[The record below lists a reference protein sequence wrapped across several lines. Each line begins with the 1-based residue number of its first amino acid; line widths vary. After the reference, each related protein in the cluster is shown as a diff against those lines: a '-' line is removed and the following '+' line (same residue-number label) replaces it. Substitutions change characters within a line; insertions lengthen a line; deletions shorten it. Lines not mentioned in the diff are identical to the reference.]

1 MPTAIIS
8 HVECRHH
15 SMHDHH
21 PEDPRRTDA
30 ISDQL
35 ISSGLELYLMY
46 EDAPIVEREQLLRVH
61 DEDYLDS
68 LDAMSPDEGQALVEV
83 DDDTAMNPYTLQA
96 ARRAAGAS
104 VHGVDLVVE
113 GKMDAVFCNV
123 RPPGHH
129 AEKDKAMGFSFYNNV
144 AVGAAHALEA
154 HGLSRVAI
162 VDFDVH
168 HGNGTEDIFRDD
180 PRVLFCSLFQHPF
193 FPHTDPHSDRENI
206 LKLPMSSGTG
216 GAELRMAVDCAW
228 LPAIE
233 RFKPDLIMISAGFD
247 AHREDEMG
255 HLRFVERD
263 YQWITEQL
271 IAIVDKVEGCRGIVS
286 VLEGGYSPSAL
297 GRSAAAHIRALA
309 RV

>member
-8 HVECRHH
+8 HVECRQH

-35 ISSGLELYLMY
+35 ISSGLDLYMMY
-46 EDAPIVEREQLLRVH
+46 EEAPLVTREQLMRVH
-61 DEDYLDS
+61 DQDYLDR
-68 LDAMSPDEGQALVEV
+68 LEEMSPDEGQDLVEV

-104 VHGVDLVVE
+104 VKGVDLVVS

-129 AEKDKAMGFSFYNNV
+129 AERDKAMGFSFYNNV
-144 AVGAAHALEA
+144 AVGAAHAIHA
-154 HGLSRVAI
+154 HGLERVAI
-162 VDFDVH
+162 IDFDVH
-168 HGNGTEDIFRDD
+168 HGNGTEDIFRDE

-193 FPHTDPHSDRENI
+193 FPHTDPESDRDNI
-206 LKLPMSSGTG
+206 LKLPLSSGTG
-216 GAELRMAVDCAW
+216 GAELRQALDEVW
-228 LPAIE
+228 LPTIE
-233 RFKPDLIMISAGFD
+233 RFQPHLIMISAGFD

-255 HLRFVERD
+255 HLRFIERD

-271 IAIVDKVEGCRGIVS
+271 ISIVDKVEDCRGIVS

-297 GRSAAAHIRALA
+297 GRSAVAHIRALA

>member
-8 HVECRHH
+8 HVECRQH

-35 ISSGLELYLMY
+35 ISSGLDLYMMY
-46 EDAPIVEREQLLRVH
+46 EEAPEVTREQLARVH
-61 DEDYLDS
+61 DETYLDS
-68 LDAMSPDEGQALVEV
+68 LEDMSPDEGQDLVEV

-104 VHGVDLVVE
+104 VKGVDLVIS
-113 GKMDAVFCNV
+113 GKMDGAFCNV

-129 AEKDKAMGFSFYNNV
+129 AERDKAMGFSFYNNV
-144 AVGAAHALEA
+144 AVGAAHAIHA
-154 HGLSRVAI
+154 HGLERVAI
-162 VDFDVH
+162 IDFDVH

-180 PRVLFCSLFQHPF
+180 PRVMFCSLFQHPF
-193 FPHTDPHSDRENI
+193 FPHTDPESDRDNI
-206 LKLPMSSGTG
+206 LKLPMASGTG
-216 GAELRMAVDCAW
+216 GAELRQAVERDW

-233 RFKPDLIMISAGFD
+233 CFQPSLIMVSAGFD

-255 HLRFVERD
+255 HLRFIERD
-263 YQWITEQL
+263 YQWLTEQL
-271 IAIVDKVEGCRGIVS
+271 MAIVDKVPDCRGIVS

-297 GRSAAAHIRALA
+297 GRSAVAHIRALA